1 MALTAQS
8 NALNYGE
15 SYPLI
20 DLAEKAVLTSTLNE
34 FTQNSFPEMM
44 KITRSE
50 SSFLYVD
57 DSRLLSSQLYP
68 FEIPTLHTADL
79 EEFCGEQFEWFVR
92 EKSNYPLIVSAN
104 WYGGERFHIYPLH
117 TEDGP
122 MGIVGLVSQK
132 DYLSG
137 RRNLWVRFLQLL
149 SGVVNNL
156 IDQQQSERQLAHLN
170 TYFNVSSMLSQP
182 LGLHEILEA
191 VLYCSMDVVS
201 AEASSVLL
209 LDDDKQNFLFYQA
222 EGPAK
227 PTLDAITF
235 PIDMGI
241 AGSVF
246 QTQKG
251 EIINEV
257 ATDPRFFTRIDSET
271 GFKTRNM
278 IAIPLTAGEEQ
289 VGVLEVINKV
299 DGDEFIEDELMLLDS
314 IAAEIAFAIR
324 NARIFEYVADS
335 YCLQRQ
341 GLVTCRGCQ
350 RPLGT
355 WTPCVKYRERLD

>member
-1 MALTAQS
+1 
-8 NALNYGE
+8 
-15 SYPLI
+15 
-20 DLAEKAVLTSTLNE
+20 
-34 FTQNSFPEMM
+34 
-44 KITRSE
+44 
-50 SSFLYVD
+50 
-57 DSRLLSSQLYP
+57 
-68 FEIPTLHTADL
+68 
-79 EEFCGEQFEWFVR
+79 
-92 EKSNYPLIVSAN
+92 
-104 WYGGERFHIYPLH
+104 
-117 TEDGP
+117 

-132 DYLSG
+132 DYISG
-137 RRNLWVRFLQLL
+137 KRNLWVRFLQLL
-149 SGVVNNL
+149 SGMVNNL
-156 IDQQQSERQLAHLN
+156 IDQQQSKRQLTHLN

-201 AEASSVLL
+201 AEASSILL
-209 LDDDKQNFLFYQA
+209 LDDDKQNFLFYQT

-227 PTLDAITF
+227 PTLDTITF
-235 PIDMGI
+235 PIDKGI

-246 QTQKG
+246 QAQKG
-251 EIINEV
+251 EIINDV
-257 ATDPRFFTRIDSET
+257 VSDPRFFTRIDSET
-271 GFKTRNM
+271 GFHTKNM
-278 IAIPLTAGEEQ
+278 IALPLTAGEEQ

-299 DGDEFIEDELMLLDS
+299 DGDEFTDDELMLLES